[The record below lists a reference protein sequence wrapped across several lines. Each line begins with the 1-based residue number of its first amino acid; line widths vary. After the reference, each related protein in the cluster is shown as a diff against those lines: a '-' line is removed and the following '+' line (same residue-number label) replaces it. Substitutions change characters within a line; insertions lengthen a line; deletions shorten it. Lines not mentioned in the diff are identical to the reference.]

1 MNFQQLRIIR
11 ETMRRNYNLT
21 EVANALYTSQSGVS
35 KHIKDLEDELGVE
48 LFVRRGKRLLGPT
61 QPGEE
66 LAEIVERMLHDANN
80 IRQLAD
86 QFARRD
92 EGSLAVATTHTQA
105 RYVLPRVVAAF
116 REAFPKVHLILHQ
129 GSPKEIAAMLA
140 SGDADIGV
148 ATESLAGVPG
158 LVSFPFYEWH
168 HAVIVPKGHPLA
180 KAGKLTLEQLAKH
193 PLITYH
199 EGYTGR
205 ALIDRTFAEAGLAPD
220 IVLSAL
226 DSDVIKTYV
235 ELGLGVGIIA
245 EMAFV
250 EGREGNLVL
259 RKERAL
265 FPANTARIGLRRG
278 HYLRGYGYRFIEQ
291 CSSELS
297 EARVRAAL
305 APNGNGEAANDSDD
319 AE

>member
-1 MNFQQLRIIR
+1 LGQQFS
-11 ETMRRNYNLT
+11 N
-21 EVANALYTSQSGVS
+21 
-35 KHIKDLEDELGVE
+35 
-48 LFVRRGKRLLGPT
+48 
-61 QPGEE
+61 
-66 LAEIVERMLHDANN
+66 
-80 IRQLAD
+80 
-86 QFARRD
+86 RD
-92 EGSLAVATTHTQA
+92 EGQLTVATTHTQA